1 MEGRK
6 EKKKGCIRLLCF
18 TKSLG
23 EGKWDLRPANINWH
37 EFQDT
42 CRLQKWERQCFP
54 FLEQEKHGS
63 YSKINTAHLS
73 GAVWWRG
80 VCANIGALQETL
92 RSVCIFSQSDWS
104 KTQPL
109 MYHFKWTPCP
119 NENTHTYKPHLI
131 EGYRFSHS
139 RQFFFFFFFQG
150 GEEST
155 FWNQY
160 SQLVFLQI
168 KAAILWLVSPGTS
181 TERQSGIRTAAVKFY
196 ISSRKDWNVIL
207 HYLKMTE
214 RDRVGVGVGGVREM
228 GKHIYQKGAQM
239 LFLFLNR
246 IGKNIQREE

>member
-1 MEGRK
+1 M
-6 EKKKGCIRLLCF
+6 RLETCEHQLTWIPGHVSSSEVGKAVF
-18 TKSLG
+18 SLLGAG
-23 EGKWDLRPANINWH
+23 E
-37 EFQDT
+37 
-42 CRLQKWERQCFP
+42 
-54 FLEQEKHGS
+54 HGS

-80 VCANIGALQETL
+80 VCANIATLQETL

-131 EGYRFSHS
+131 EGYRFSH
-139 RQFFFFFFFQG
+139 RQIFFSFFFQG
-150 GEEST
+150 EEESP

-168 KAAILWLVSPGTS
+168 KAAILRLMSPGTS

-196 ISSRKDWNVIL
+196 ISSKKDWNVIL
-207 HYLKMTE
+207 HYLKMTKTGRE
-214 RDRVGVGVGGVREM
+214 RREN
-228 GKHIYQKGAQM
+228 IYTKREPRCYFC
-239 LFLFLNR
+239 FLT
-246 IGKNIQREE
+246 E